1 MKDRNASGAAKA
13 PLPGAIYAL
22 FAVRLVVSAGSFV
35 GPFLAMML
43 TIKLGY
49 DEAGAGAFM
58 AAVSLLSAGGLALGG
73 KLGDSF
79 GRAGVLRALQAA
91 TALVFV
97 SCGLMGFTALTP
109 FAIAL
114 AMATLSGSWPVINAL
129 VADYAPAERRKEAF
143 SLLYW
148 GNNIGFSIGPLI
160 AGFLFDRAPRA
171 LFFGNALALLVAAA
185 VVSAFVRGPKPAEL
199 AEPAGTGTSGA
210 EAAGELKAAPAKVS
224 VWKVMA
230 ANPILS
236 LYALSSVLVAF
247 VYNQHTFAL
256 PVFLKDV
263 FGPTAGPEAYGLAM
277 SANGLSVVALTALV
291 TFASK
296 RMAALA
302 AVALGSVFY
311 ALGFGAYFWASTV
324 PLVLA
329 MTVVWTIGEILG
341 ATNGNA
347 FIAERSPPAYRSRI
361 NSLVS
366 LCHVAGNTASPLAAG
381 PLMRSFGSAVIWPV
395 IAALSLVSAMV
406 TYGIHRLDLKA
417 ARTRRAPADAAG
429 PTNEGVPSA

>member
-1 MKDRNASGAAKA
+1 MKDIKAAGAAKA

-49 DEAGAGAFM
+49 DEAGAGTFM
-58 AAVSLLSAGGLALGG
+58 AVVSLLSAGGLALGG

-79 GRAGVLRALQAA
+79 GRAGVLRTLQAA
-91 TALVFV
+91 TALVFA
-97 SCGLMGFTALTP
+97 SCGLLGFTALTP

-114 AMATLSGSWPVINAL
+114 AMATLAGSWPVINAL
-129 VADYAPAERRKEAF
+129 VADYAPADRRKEAF

-185 VVSAFVRGPKPAEL
+185 VVSFFVRGAKPTEL
-199 AEPAGTGTSGA
+199 AEPARPIGNEGAVAAGGA
-210 EAAGELKAAPAKVS
+210 EPVKAS

-230 ANPILS
+230 ANPILT
-236 LYALSSVLVAF
+236 LYALSAVLAAF

-277 SANGLSVVALTALV
+277 SANGLTVVALTAFV

-302 AVALGSVFY
+302 AVALGSTFY

-366 LCHVAGNTASPLAAG
+366 LCYIAGNTVSPLAAG
-381 PLMRSFGSAVIWPV
+381 PLMRSLGSAAIWPL
-395 IAALSLVSAMV
+395 IAGLSLLSAAV

-417 ARTRRAPADAAG
+417 ARRR
-429 PTNEGVPSA
+429 

>member
-79 GRAGVLRALQAA
+79 GRPGVLRALQAA

-97 SCGLMGFTALTP
+97 SCGLMGFTAATP

-199 AEPAGTGTSGA
+199 AEPTPPARAAVAGDPPS
-210 EAAGELKAAPAKVS
+210 APVKVS

-302 AVALGSVFY
+302 AVALGSAFY

-324 PLVLA
+324 PMVLA
-329 MTVVWTIGEILG
+329 MTAVWTIGEILG

-395 IAALSLVSAMV
+395 IAALSLVSAAV

-417 ARTRRAPADAAG
+417 ARRR
-429 PTNEGVPSA
+429 